1 MSEKDI
7 RVFYGEISSFSP
19 AQNTTYETQTVISH
33 DKDDVIL
40 SVSEVR
46 KAKDGSSTSNII
58 TLDKGAVHA
67 IAWMLRN
74 YYPQQEQENGK

>member
-7 RVFYGEISSFSP
+7 RVFYGEISSSSL
-19 AQNTTYETQTVISH
+19 AQNTTYGIQTVISH
-33 DKDDVIL
+33 DKDDMTL

-58 TLDKGAVHA
+58 TLDRGGVHA

-74 YYPQQEQENGK
+74 YYPQQEQEDGD